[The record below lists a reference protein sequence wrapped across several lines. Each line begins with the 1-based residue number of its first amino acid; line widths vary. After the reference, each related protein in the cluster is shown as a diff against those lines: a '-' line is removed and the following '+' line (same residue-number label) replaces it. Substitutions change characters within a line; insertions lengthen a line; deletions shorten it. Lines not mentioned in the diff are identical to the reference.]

1 MAMVRE
7 RASVKYS
14 SPSMSGLKTIEKASV
29 KDQTLEQLK
38 NYILSGAVRLGDR
51 LPSERALADA
61 LGVGRYSVREALKV
75 LEAVG
80 LVESRIG
87 EGTFLTTNTGA
98 SFGRILGLSFATW
111 GGTIIEL
118 LDARKM
124 IEVEAARA
132 AAERATLQEVALIEA
147 ELKTMRAN
155 MDRVAAYLRADF
167 NFHRRIGEASQNAII
182 SQFVS
187 NLIDLLEE
195 VLRETHSDSLPALAE
210 GGGTHQAIFKAIAA
224 GDADAAGDLMR
235 EHIQFSAEVWQTV
248 ISLTADAES
257 EATKD
262 LPVED

>member
-1 MAMVRE
+1 MRTA
-7 RASVKYS
+7 VKSS
-14 SPSMSGLKTIEKASV
+14 SPSLSGLTSIEKTSV

-38 NYILSGAVRLGDR
+38 NYILSGVVRLGER

-80 LVESRIG
+80 LVESRVG

-98 SFGRILGLSFATW
+98 NFGRILGLSFATW

-132 AAERATLQEVALIEA
+132 AAERATPGEIDDIER
-147 ELKTMRAN
+147 ELKTMHAN
-155 MDRVAAYLRADF
+155 MDRVQAYLKADF
-167 NFHRRIGEASQNAII
+167 NFHRRIGEASHNAII

-187 NLIDLLEE
+187 NLVDLLEE
-195 VLRETHSDSLPALAE
+195 VLRESHSDSLPAQAE
-210 GGGTHQAIFKAIAA
+210 GGGTHQAIFDAIAMR
-224 GDADAAGDLMR
+224 DADAAGDLMR
-235 EHIQFSAEVWQTV
+235 DHIQFSSEVWQTV
-248 ISLTADAES
+248 ISLTAETDSKPTGASPIKE
-257 EATKD
+257 
-262 LPVED
+262 

>member
-1 MAMVRE
+1 M
-7 RASVKYS
+7 KYT

-38 NYILSGAVRLGDR
+38 NYILSGVVPLGER
-51 LPSERALADA
+51 LPSERALADV

-80 LVESRIG
+80 LLESRVG

-98 SFGRILGLSFATW
+98 SFGRILGLSLATW

-132 AAERATLQEVALIEA
+132 AAERATREQNRRIEI
-147 ELKTMRAN
+147 ELRAMHAN
-155 MDRVAAYLRADF
+155 MDRVREYLKADM

-182 SQFVS
+182 SQFVN

-195 VLRETHSDSLPALAE
+195 VMQETHSDSLPALAE
-210 GGGTHQAIFKAIAA
+210 GGGTHQAIYDAIVR

-235 EHIQFSAEVWQTV
+235 DHIQFSSEVWQTV
-248 ISLTADAES
+248 ISLTADADAES
-257 EATKD
+257 TGESASGA
-262 LPVED
+262 

>member
-1 MAMVRE
+1 M
-7 RASVKYS
+7 KYT

-29 KDQTLEQLK
+29 KDQTLEQIK
-38 NYILSGAVRLGDR
+38 NYILSGVVPLGER
-51 LPSERALADA
+51 LPSERALADV

-80 LVESRIG
+80 LLESRVG

-98 SFGRILGLSFATW
+98 SFGRILGLSLATW

-132 AAERATLQEVALIEA
+132 AAERATREQNRRIEI
-147 ELKTMRAN
+147 ELRAMHAN
-155 MDRVAAYLRADF
+155 MDRVREYLKADM

-182 SQFVS
+182 SQFVN

-195 VLRETHSDSLPALAE
+195 VMQETHSDSLPALAE
-210 GGGTHQAIFKAIAA
+210 GGGTHQAIFDAIAR

-235 EHIQFSAEVWQTV
+235 DHIQFSSEVWQTV
-248 ISLTADAES
+248 ISLTADADAES
-257 EATKD
+257 TEESASGA
-262 LPVED
+262 